1 MTNYRLLNKYI
12 TEEID
17 PNAVYVL
24 SLSYGK
30 DSLACLG
37 AIEKLG
43 LPLHRIVHAE
53 VWATDTIPAELPPMM
68 EFKARADEIIERR
81 WGIKVEHICATK
93 KVCGGGG
100 NKNSLTSKCS
110 TMCLKADSLQE
121 QSKDSLLQSEVG
133 VKSSNTKTERLTYE
147 DIFYRV
153 VQSRGGG
160 QGFTVSRCSA
170 GNGATRLSKC
180 KPSDRLNHGFC
191 DEMESILHGG
201 TQTNRITGF
210 PISVNR
216 GNWCTQLK
224 QRVFQKPE
232 HDGRYKCRAVSWDC
246 GGRAFKN

>member
-53 VWATDTIPAELPPMM
+53 VWATDTIPADLPPMM

-93 KVCGGGG
+93 KVCGGGQQKLSYEQMFYNVLESG
-100 NKNSLTSKCS
+100 QFAGAIKGFPLTIGSWCKKLKYENGAVDVRRYILSSCAIAGGARIYGFPMLGGQWCNSA
-110 TMCLKADSLQE
+110 LKMQAFRQ
-121 QSKDSLLQSEVG
+121 
-133 VKSSNTKTERLTYE
+133 T
-147 DIFYRV
+147 
-153 VQSRGGG
+153 QSRVLRRNGVN
-160 QGFTVSRCSA
+160 TAR
-170 GNGATRLSKC
+170 GNSNEPYYGLSHFSQPGKLVY
-180 KPSDRLNHGFC
+180 P
-191 DEMESILHGG
+191 
-201 TQTNRITGF
+201 TQTKGF
-210 PISVNR
+210 PKAR
-216 GNWCTQLK
+216 T
-224 QRVFQKPE
+224 R
-232 HDGRYKCRAVSWDC
+232 RAV
-246 GGRAFKN
+246 

>member
-153 VQSRGGG
+153 VQSRGGARIYGFPMLGG
-160 QGFTVSRCSA
+160 QWCNSALKMQAFRQTQSRVLRRNGVNTA
-170 GNGATRLSKC
+170 RGNSNEPYYGLSHFSQPGKLVY
-180 KPSDRLNHGFC
+180 P
-191 DEMESILHGG
+191 
-201 TQTNRITGF
+201 TQTKGF
-210 PISVNR
+210 PKAR
-216 GNWCTQLK
+216 T
-224 QRVFQKPE
+224 R
-232 HDGRYKCRAVSWDC
+232 RAV
-246 GGRAFKN
+246 